1 MLKVKEKNR
10 RIIAKINV
18 HLSATEDET
27 LLRRRN
33 TRLLLD
39 FLLDPSDLTAE
50 SKVESCWREPS
61 TKLADRPLPYH
72 QD

>member
-27 LLRRRN
+27 LLRWRN

-50 SKVESCWREPS
+50 SKVEFVGGNLLRN
-61 TKLADRPLPYH
+61 
-72 QD
+72 